1 MINKVLNA
9 SLLVIKRLINIIF
22 IDRYKSLLT
31 VGMNGSLYDVILK
44 GDWELI

>member
-9 SLLVIKRLINIIF
+9 SLLMIKRLINIIF

-31 VGMNGSLYDVILK
+31 VGMNRSLYDVILK